1 MTSLYAIM
9 SEYQRAIEQTLR
21 DHDAAMRRLGIDRDD
36 TDADDNAMPLAA
48 MLTRQE

>member
-9 SEYQRAIEQTLR
+9 REYHAAIEQTLR
-21 DHDAAMRRLGIDRDD
+21 DHDAALRRLGISLDEDED
-36 TDADDNAMPLAA
+36 EDAMPLVA